1 MATRFVKN
9 IEATYQT
16 PEQKI
21 NDVCSAKYQI
31 EIFNAYSAALIIDFR
46 HPCPKSNRK
55 PRGDYK
61 ASNAHLRTDLPKNK
75 PTVSFLKASTAYMA
89 LRLERS

>member
-1 MATRFVKN
+1 MRNKGLTFMHTCAELKSSMKMN
-9 IEATYQT
+9 EK
-16 PEQKI
+16 E
-21 NDVCSAKYQI
+21 
-31 EIFNAYSAALIIDFR
+31 AYSAALIIDFR